1 MCQARGD
8 SAVGADAAQDGTQA
22 VQLERLAFE
31 RLIARLSECLGDMA
45 EPDFLARTERALT
58 CLLVFLDCDRCTF
71 SEFVAGDYL
80 NVLCSVGSA
89 QFGPLPRG
97 RFRYPFRWFI
107 EALRSGRIVAMSN
120 LPDELPPEAVEEAQH
135 CRRTGLR
142 AHISIPVRIDG
153 RVTSVLSLAVVR
165 APRGWP
171 PEMVERLR
179 IIGDVLG
186 SSVALARSQ
195 EEVRQL
201 RHRVWHADRVQRL
214 STLTAAIAHEVNQP
228 LAAILSNAQAGLQ
241 YLAREGATP
250 EAIKDILEAVVREG
264 KRAAETVRTM
274 RALIR
279 RDETRRER
287 IDLAA
292 ALGEA
297 KRLLESEFAG
307 NGVRIET
314 AFDPDCWI
322 MADKV
327 QMEQVGLNL
336 LLNAAAAVRDDPQAS
351 RVVQLQVSQCDEG
364 RVRMSVRDAGR
375 GIAPQDLASIFEP
388 FWTTGQEGLGLG
400 LAICRSIVEAHGGR
414 IWAESNP
421 VGGAT
426 FSVELPA
433 AARDDDAAD
442 PARGASA
449 SSADAVHASLAPT
462 ASGGALVCVIDDDP
476 EVRGSLLRLLD
487 GAGWTGAGYAS
498 GEEFLGNPPAGDL
511 ACVLLDMQ
519 MRGLSGPQLHE
530 RLLERGCAPPVIFIT
545 GRSDVAAGVDAM
557 KRGAADFLEKPVDG
571 DVLLAAVRRAVERH
585 AGERRH
591 ALAQNA
597 AKERIARLS
606 PRERE
611 IMCHVVRGRLNKQ
624 IAADLLIAEQTV
636 KQHRGRV
643 MEKMGVHSV
652 AELVRACEAAGPT
665 GDASLAQQAG
675 ALPFD
680 QPSRVEELAP
690 RCIAEEIRPK

>member
-1 MCQARGD
+1 MRQAQARLAAGGVPAAD
-8 SAVGADAAQDGTQA
+8 GRTEAVL
-22 VQLERLAFE
+22 LERHAFE
-31 RLIARLSECLGDMA
+31 RLLAQLSQRLGDIA
-45 EPDFLARTERALT
+45 EPDFLVRVERALSR
-58 CLLVFLDCDRCTF
+58 LLEFLDCDRCTF

-89 QFGPLPRG
+89 DFGALPRG
-97 RFRYPFRWFI
+97 RFQHPFRWFI
-107 EALRSGRIVAMSN
+107 EALRSGRIVALSN
-120 LPDELPPEAVEEAQH
+120 LPDELPPEAIEEAEH

-142 AHISIPVRIDG
+142 SHISIPVRIGG
-153 RVTSVLSLAVVR
+153 RVTSVLSFAAVRR
-165 APRGWP
+165 ARSWP
-171 PEMVERLR
+171 PEMVDRLR
-179 IIGDVLG
+179 IVGDLLG
-186 SSVALARSQ
+186 SSVALARSE

-201 RHRVWHADRVQRL
+201 RHRVWHADRVQRV
-214 STLTAAIAHEVNQP
+214 SALTAAIAHDINQP

-241 YLAREGATP
+241 YLARGDAAP
-250 EAIKDILEAVVREG
+250 EAIKDILESVVREG

-279 RDETRRER
+279 RDQTRRER

-307 NGVRIET
+307 QGVRIET
-314 AFDPDCWI
+314 AFDPACWVL
-322 MADKV
+322 ADKV

-336 LLNAAAAVRDDPQAS
+336 LLNAAAAVRDEAQAP
-351 RVVQLQVSQCDEG
+351 RVVRLQVSQGDDG
-364 RVRMSVRDAGR
+364 KVRMSVRDAGK

-421 VGGAT
+421 EGGAT
-426 FSVELPA
+426 FSVELPMA
-433 AARDDDAAD
+433 TLDGDASQPPPD
-442 PARGASA
+442 EPV
-449 SSADAVHASLAPT
+449 DAVPACQCRA
-462 ASGGALVCVIDDDP
+462 AGGEAVVSVIDDDP

-498 GEEFLGNPPAGDL
+498 AEEFLANPPAGDL
-511 ACVLLDMQ
+511 ACVLLDVQ
-519 MRGLSGPQLHE
+519 MPGLSGPQLQQC
-530 RLLERGCAPPVIFIT
+530 LLERGCAPPLIFIT

-557 KRGAADFLEKPVDG
+557 KRGASDFLEKPVDG
-571 DVLLAAVRRAVERH
+571 EVLLAALRRAVERH
-585 AGERRH
+585 AGERRQ
-591 ALAQNA
+591 ALMQDA

-611 IMCHVVRGRLNKQ
+611 IMRHVVRGRLNKQ

-643 MEKMGVHSV
+643 MEKVGVHSV
-652 AELVRACEAAGPT
+652 AELVRICEAAGLAAEPPLLQQPAGPSEQVDDPT
-665 GDASLAQQAG
+665 SATAS
-675 ALPFD
+675 
-680 QPSRVEELAP
+680 P
-690 RCIAEEIRPK
+690 R